1 MKNSFKRYHLLCTTS
16 SSKRVFQNCYHLIP
30 LELEPSSQQS
40 QEGMNTVWTEYDGTP
55 NEKFPLIHWNSAQLK
70 FHHIRFILYIT
81 KKRFFRILLCEFSNN
96 GPMKF
101 EKFTFKKIQDQASIL
116 KHKTNLA
123 VNTLTIPYG
132 QWWGR
137 VKWLMGY
144 WQVKLYQSQVN
155 LLKKKFFDFETN
167 PVRVDKSGL
176 HRKKSTFRLFSLAA
190 YDSPLK
196 KTRKNQK
203 TLGGT
208 CQKKRTRMKPFRSD
222 F

>member
-1 MKNSFKRYHLLCTTS
+1 MD
-16 SSKRVFQNCYHLIP
+16 P
-30 LELEPSSQQS
+30 
-40 QEGMNTVWTEYDGTP
+40 
-55 NEKFPLIHWNSAQLK
+55 WNSKNWHL
-70 FHHIRFILYIT
+70 
-81 KKRFFRILLCEFSNN
+81 
-96 GPMKF
+96 
-101 EKFTFKKIQDQASIL
+101 KIQDQASIL

-155 LLKKKFFDFETN
+155 LLEKICFDFEPN

-176 HRKKSTFRLFSLAA
+176 HLKKSTFRLFSLAA

-196 KTRKNQK
+196 KTPKKSKNAR
-203 TLGGT
+203 GYMS
-208 CQKKRTRMKPFRSD
+208 KKRTRMKPLSHFILWISNFVDKPDLWLIIYGSSPLFDTILVEYSASYPMLDLGCHFVWYRQQ
-222 F
+222 